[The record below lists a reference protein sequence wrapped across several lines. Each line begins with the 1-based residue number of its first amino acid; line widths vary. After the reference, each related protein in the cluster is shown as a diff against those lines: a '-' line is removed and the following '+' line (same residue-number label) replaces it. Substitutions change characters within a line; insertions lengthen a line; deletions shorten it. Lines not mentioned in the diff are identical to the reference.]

1 MDGIKAKME
10 LTIDSQVL
18 SLRKNDKIIVSPS
31 HGALKQHKYTD
42 TDTHSDSC
50 II

>member
-10 LTIDSQVL
+10 LTIDSRVL
-18 SLRKNDKIIVSPS
+18 SLHKNDKIIVSLS
-31 HGALKQHKYTD
+31 HGAIKQHKYTD